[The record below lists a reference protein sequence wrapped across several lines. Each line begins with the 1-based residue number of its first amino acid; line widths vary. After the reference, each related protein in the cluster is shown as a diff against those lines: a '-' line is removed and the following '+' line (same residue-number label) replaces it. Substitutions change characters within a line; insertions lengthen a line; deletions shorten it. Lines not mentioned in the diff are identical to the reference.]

1 MMKPPFVLVQTRE
14 TKSKFKAVLGDHI
27 PRDELRRL
35 KASLEAMDLNPDY
48 QDDYYAD
55 ATDGLDGDFNGQ
67 ELTQRPQQDS

>member
-67 ELTQRPQQDS
+67 ELIQRPQQDS